1 MVGSKFGPS
10 RKNLK
15 PRYLMLV
22 FAKLSCFF
30 FMLCVPLGSAT
41 TLLKLDIDQV
51 AKEAELV
58 FEGEVLTHEVR
69 AEARTGLINTY
80 VTFSILDVIK
90 GDSQA
95 TTIELKFAGGTI
107 NGETTKVNGLTIPE
121 SGERGIYFV
130 ESTSENLI
138 NPLVGW
144 SQGHFLI
151 KEIDGE
157 SIIYT
162 TSHKP
167 VIDVQSVS
175 SIPPSIKRPKSTLE
189 GNSDV
194 AAGVLVDKEEQ
205 IRRQRLKVNE
215 LKSEILEMIR

>member
-1 MVGSKFGPS
+1 MVGSNFGPS

-189 GNSDV
+189 ENSDV